1 MKKIIAAL
9 LTLIMAMALFA
20 GCGGDNGEN
29 NLPVNVGDT
38 TPKPQDFRFSACC
51 WSIPA
56 RRSRASRSAEPA

>member
-29 NLPVNVGDT
+29 NLP
-38 TPKPQDFRFSACC
+38 A
-51 WSIPA
+51 A
-56 RRSRASRSAEPA
+56 RRLRASRSAERA

>member
-9 LTLIMAMALFA
+9 LTLIMATALFA

-38 TPKPQDFRFSACC
+38 TP
-51 WSIPA
+51 
-56 RRSRASRSAEPA
+56 

>member
-38 TPKPQDFRFSACC
+38 TPKPQESTDPGQDNTPGA
-51 WSIPA
+51 A
-56 RRSRASRSAEPA
+56 HDSRGQHT